1 MTAAS
6 AATPAQPAA
15 GGAKPSADPQQG
27 RIEVRGLTKRF
38 GRFTAVDRLDLDVVP
53 GRITGFLGPNG
64 AGKTTTLRMLLG
76 LIRPTAGTAT
86 IEGRRY
92 HDIANPLTVVGSAL
106 ESTNFHP
113 GRTGR
118 NHLLTLAA
126 AAGIPASRVDEL
138 LDLVGIPAAASKR
151 AGGYSMGMRQ
161 RLGLAAALLGDPR
174 VIILDE
180 PANGLDPDGIR
191 WLRGFL
197 RHLASEGRTL
207 LISSHMLSEVEQTV
221 DDVVI
226 IANGKRVAQ
235 GTIEELRGE
244 PTAFV
249 RTSDP
254 DRLASTLAGRG
265 LSLKRTDGG
274 IQVTTE
280 DLAMVGDLAHAA
292 DIAIHELRAEKTH
305 LEELYFNL
313 TESDQHRNRNLGE
326 AVAPLGQLPPPSGP
340 AIDPSLLA
348 VTPDAAPP
356 DTREPE
362 TQGQEE
368 SR

>member
-64 AGKTTTLRMLLG
+64 AGKTTTLRMLLPQG
-76 LIRPTAGTAT
+76 RSTAGTAT

-340 AIDPSLLA
+340 PIDPSLLA